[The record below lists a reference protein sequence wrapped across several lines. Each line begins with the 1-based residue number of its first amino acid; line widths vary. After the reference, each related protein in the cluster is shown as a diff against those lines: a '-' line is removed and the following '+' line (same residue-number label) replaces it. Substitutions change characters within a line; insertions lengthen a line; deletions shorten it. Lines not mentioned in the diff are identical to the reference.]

1 MIYLK
6 WSSLLIPSLREV
18 PAEAEIVSHQL
29 MIRAGM
35 LRKLAAGVYSF
46 LPLGW
51 RVIKKIEQIVREE
64 MDAKGAQELHMPALQ
79 PAELWQESGRWEHY
93 GPELMRLNDRHER
106 SFCLGPTHE
115 EVITDLVRRDVKS
128 YRNLPLNLYQV
139 QTKFRDEIRPRFGVM
154 RGREFIMKDAYSFD
168 RDYAGLEQSYEKMRQ
183 AYCQIF
189 SRCGLKYVAVEAD
202 SGAIGGSASHEF
214 MVLADSGEDGVAF
227 CESCQYAANVEK
239 ATCYIPEAKVET
251 RAPLS
256 IEEVYT
262 PNQKTIEELAGFLNI
277 SPDKLIKTV
286 LMVTE
291 KEYVAVL
298 VRGDREV
305 NPVQV
310 KNLLDA
316 QTITVAGSEAAAD
329 LPGFVPGFIG
339 PVNLIGVKIL
349 CDIEVSL
356 MDDAV
361 CGANKADYHLIHVQP
376 GVSFIPDQIA
386 MLRAVESG
394 DKCPRCQSELQIL
407 RGIEV
412 GHIFKLGT
420 KYSEAMQAVFLDE
433 EMRQHPFVMGCYGI
447 GISRTM
453 AAAIEQNFDDNGI
466 IWPMALAP
474 FQVDVIPVKASDP
487 ELMKAAEDIYTKLL
501 ARQLEVVLD
510 DRDERAG
517 VKFMDADLVGIP
529 LKVILGPKNLSK
541 GMVEIKNRITGT
553 QIEVLMEDVAD
564 TISQMVKDLL

>member
-1 MIYLK
+1 
-6 WSSLLIPSLREV
+6 LIPSLREV

-51 RVIKKIEQIVREE
+51 RTIKKIEQIVREE
-64 MDAKGAQELHMPALQ
+64 MDDQGAQELSMPALQ

-93 GPELMRLNDRHER
+93 GPELMRLCDRHDR

-128 YRNLPLNLYQV
+128 YRNLPLNLYQI

-168 RDYAGLEQSYEKMRQ
+168 RDYDGLEKSYEKMRQ
-183 AYCQIF
+183 AYCRIF

-239 ATCYIPEAKVET
+239 ATCYIPEASLGEKT
-251 RAPLS
+251 SLT
-256 IEEVYT
+256 IEEVHT
-262 PNQKTIEELAGFLNI
+262 PDQKTIDEIAEFLHV
-277 SPDKLIKTV
+277 SPVNLIKTV
-286 LMVTE
+286 LLVTE

-305 NPVQV
+305 NLVQV

-316 QTITVAGSEAAAD
+316 QTISVAGSEVVTD
-329 LPGFVPGFIG
+329 LPGFIPGFIG
-339 PVNLIGVKIL
+339 PVNLSGAKIL
-349 CDIEVSL
+349 CDIEVAS
-356 MDDAV
+356 MQDAV
-361 CGANKADYHLIHVQP
+361 CGANKKDYHLLHVQP
-376 GVSFIPDQIA
+376 GVSFVPDQIA
-386 MLRAVESG
+386 MLRSVESG
-394 DKCPRCQSELQIL
+394 DKCPRCQSELKIL

-420 KYSEAMQAVFLDE
+420 KYSESMQAVFLDE
-433 EMRQHPFVMGCYGI
+433 EMQQHPFVMGCYGI

-466 IWPMALAP
+466 IWPMAIAP

-487 ELMKAAEDIYTKLL
+487 ELMGAAENIYAQLL
-501 ARQLEVVLD
+501 ERKLEVVLD

-529 LKVILGPKNLSK
+529 LKIIIGPKNLSR
-541 GMVEIKNRITGT
+541 GLVEIKNRIDGT
-553 QIEVLMEDVAD
+553 QVEVPIEDAAD
-564 TISQMVKDLL
+564 TVAQIVKDLL